1 MRRGETVTTDNLS
14 GKTALI
20 TGGAKGIGRAC
31 CLRLAAAGANVAI
44 NYLTS
49 EEAAQ
54 QTARLV
60 EEQGAKATVLQ
71 ADVSQADQV
80 EQMINAVES
89 SLGPVD
95 LLVNNAGIFDYVDH
109 RETTQQQ
116 WQRTMDFNLNSAY
129 LVTWAVKEG
138 MAERGF
144 GRIVN
149 IASIAGLR
157 ARPHSIA
164 YAVSKA
170 GMIALTKSLAEAIA
184 GDNIRVNAIAPGLI
198 ETDIIAN
205 VDPAAKQK
213 LIDATPMRRLGQ
225 PEEIAEVAFFLLSEQ
240 SSFMTGQTIV
250 ASGGRVLLP

>member
-1 MRRGETVTTDNLS
+1 MTTADLN
-14 GKTALI
+14 GKTALV

-49 EEAAQ
+49 ETAAEE
-54 QTARLV
+54 TASLV
-60 EEQGAKATVLQ
+60 EAQGTKATIIK
-71 ADVSQADQV
+71 ADVSKADQV
-80 EQMINAVES
+80 EHLVHTVKS
-89 SLGPVD
+89 TLGPVD
-95 LLVNNAGIFDYVDH
+95 LLINNAGIFDYVDH
-109 RETTQQQ
+109 RATTHEQ

-129 LVTWAVKEG
+129 LVTWAVKEE
-138 MAERGF
+138 MTERGF

-184 GDNIRVNAIAPGLI
+184 ADNIRVNAIAPGLI
-198 ETDIIAN
+198 ETDIIAD
-205 VDPAAKQK
+205 VDEAAKQK
-213 LIDATPMRRLGQ
+213 LIDATPMLRLGQ
-225 PEEIAEVAFFLLSEQ
+225 PEEIAEVALFLLSEQ
-240 SSFMTGQTIV
+240 FSFMTGQTIV

>member
-1 MRRGETVTTDNLS
+1 MTTTDLS

-80 EQMINAVES
+80 EQMVKAVES

-109 RETTQQQ
+109 RATTQQQ

-129 LVTWAVKEG
+129 LVTWAVKEQ
-138 MAERGF
+138 MTERGF

-198 ETDIIAN
+198 ETDIIAD

-213 LIDATPMRRLGQ
+213 LIDATPMLRLGQ